1 MKIVKYIL
9 LEILFLIAMLL
20 CGTGTMKI
28 LDILFQV
35 GFDDIWTIGFK
46 VGFIAW
52 LGLSVMSA
60 ISKIKKKETE

>member
-28 LDILFQV
+28 LDILFRLDLMTFGQ
-35 GFDDIWTIGFK
+35 
-46 VGFIAW
+46 
-52 LGLSVMSA
+52 LGLKWVLSRGSVYRLCQL
-60 ISKIKKKETE
+60 